1 MISRLARPAAT
12 AVLVLAPAAGGAPC
26 AAALTAVA
34 PGPPGGAWEVL
45 SEHTRPTPAQLAE
58 AIQVWDPHGYVTSLA
73 TQASRAGE
81 TVVSLDSD
89 ILFAFGSADMPSA
102 AGAAI
107 TDLVAA
113 VPAGAV
119 VQVVGHTDA
128 IGSDAD
134 NEVLSQDRAAAVA
147 AAVAS
152 TRPDLVLEVSGRGES
167 EPVASNRD
175 PEGREQNRRVEIRYA
190 G

>member
-1 MISRLARPAAT
+1 MIARTAAV
-12 AVLVLAPAAGGAPC
+12 ALVAIVLVTGGAGAAG
-26 AAALTAVA
+26 ALTTVTT
-34 PGPPGGAWEVL
+34 GASDTSVDPWSVPA
-45 SEHTRPTPAQLAE
+45 EHTRPTPEQVAKSV
-58 AIQVWDPHGYVTSLA
+58 QVWDPHGHVTSLA
-73 TQASRAGE
+73 TQESRAGE

-89 ILFAFGSADMPSA
+89 ILFAFGSADMPST

-107 TDLVAA
+107 TGLVAA
-113 VPAGAV
+113 VPEGAV

-128 IGSDAD
+128 VGSDAD
-134 NEVLSQDRAAAVA
+134 NEVLSQERAAAVA

-152 TRPDLVLEVSGRGES
+152 TRSDLVLEVSGRGES

-175 PEGREQNRRVEIRYA
+175 AEGREQNRRVEIRYA